1 MSTTG
6 ALAGIK
12 VLDLSRM
19 LPGPY
24 CSMILADH
32 GAEVI
37 AIEDRRF
44 QADGLFFSDLNRNK
58 RHISLNLKDP
68 RGLKI
73 FFQLADQAD
82 VLIEGFRPGVV
93 ARLGI
98 DYPRVSHRN
107 PRIIY
112 CSISGFGQNGP
123 LRERVG
129 HDVNYL
135 SRAGVLELIGTAET
149 GPLIP
154 GVQIADIAGGSM
166 NAAVGILLALYAR
179 EKSGAGQYIDISMT
193 DGVVGLLSLPAFFAG
208 RNGTAPRRGDEQLS
222 HRYACYNVY
231 RTADDRYLAIGAVE
245 QRFWNNL
252 CQALGRPDLTALQ
265 YDDERREEVIGVL
278 RQIFLGRT
286 LADWEESL
294 ADVDVCFT
302 GVQSLAELADDPLL
316 LEREMV
322 CGYPE
327 ASGDERQAF
336 GIPVKLSATPGT
348 IRSAPGAFGHGTEA
362 VLGELG
368 YSAEEIALFFREGVV

>member
-68 RGLKI
+68 RGLKV

-208 RNGTAPRRGDEQLS
+208 RNGTA
-222 HRYACYNVY
+222 AK
-231 RTADDRYLAIGAVE
+231 A
-245 QRFWNNL
+245 
-252 CQALGRPDLTALQ
+252 GR
-265 YDDERREEVIGVL
+265 
-278 RQIFLGRT
+278 
-286 LADWEESL
+286 
-294 ADVDVCFT
+294 
-302 GVQSLAELADDPLL
+302 
-316 LEREMV
+316 
-322 CGYPE
+322 
-327 ASGDERQAF
+327 
-336 GIPVKLSATPGT
+336 
-348 IRSAPGAFGHGTEA
+348 
-362 VLGELG
+362 
-368 YSAEEIALFFREGVV
+368 